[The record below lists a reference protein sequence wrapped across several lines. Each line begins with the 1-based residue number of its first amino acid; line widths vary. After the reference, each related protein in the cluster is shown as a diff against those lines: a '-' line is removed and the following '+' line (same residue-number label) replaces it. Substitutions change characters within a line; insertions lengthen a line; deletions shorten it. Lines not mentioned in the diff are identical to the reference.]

1 MRGYSPYVTI
11 TNENIKDAETN
22 SARFMRKP
30 VKSNLLTEIGCSIEI
45 RMWKDN
51 LLYAMYFNFL

>member
-22 SARFMRKP
+22 PARFMRKP
-30 VKSNLLTEIGCSIEI
+30 VKSNLLTEIGCS
-45 RMWKDN
+45 N
-51 LLYAMYFNFL
+51 